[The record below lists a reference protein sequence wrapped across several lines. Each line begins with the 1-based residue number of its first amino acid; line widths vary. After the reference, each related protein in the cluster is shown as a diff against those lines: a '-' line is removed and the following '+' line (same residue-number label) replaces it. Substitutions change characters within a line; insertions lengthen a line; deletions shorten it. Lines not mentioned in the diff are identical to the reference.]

1 MTETEFDIVIID
13 ADSIIYQIAHVEPSP
28 ARCKKNLDAELKNI
42 IENVGAAEGLVVI
55 KGADNFRFH
64 VAADYKGNRKDNIE
78 PEVRDRISMLYE
90 YAGDFCIK
98 ADGAEADDLCGIY
111 AREALES
118 GKSYVVSHIDKDL
131 NCIPGYH
138 HNFRK
143 KEIYFVEPEVGYHH
157 LMMQLLTGDSTDNIQ
172 GLRGV
177 GPKTAEKLLKD
188 IPTEKLL
195 DRVIE
200 VWKDKQGNDWQDN
213 FTKCANLIYIRNTF
227 DALKGMSF
235 EELKEELSWTI
246 TDTGTPSQTDQ
257 TELSD
262 SSTTSKTLKQE
273 DDTLEENNS

>member
-1 MTETEFDIVIID
+1 MTETEFDLVIID
-13 ADSIIYQIAHVEPSP
+13 ADSILYQIAHVEPSP
-28 ARCKKNLDAELKNI
+28 ARCKKNLDAEIKNI
-42 IENVGAAEGLVVI
+42 VENVGAAEGLVII

-64 VAADYKGNRKDNIE
+64 VAEDYKGNRKDNID

-90 YAGDFCIK
+90 YAADFSIK

-111 AREALES
+111 AREALEM

-188 IPTEKLL
+188 TPTEKLF

-200 VWKDKQGNDWQDN
+200 VWKEKQKDEWEAN

-227 DALKGMSF
+227 DACKGMTF
-235 EELKEELSWTI
+235 EELKEELSWI
-246 TDTGTPSQTDQ
+246 TDTGTHSQSDQ
-257 TELSD
+257 TTHSD
-262 SSTTSKTLKQE
+262 LSTTSKTSKQE
-273 DDTLEENNS
+273 DDTLEESN